1 MELSFKW
8 FILSILCLQ
17 YILIQGKT
25 FFVSDYGAYPKD
37 EIDDANSIQFA
48 IDLAINY
55 GMNSSVIFGY
65 GTCYLSST
73 LMILNSTNLTIT
85 GQGINQTLLVG
96 TAPIS
101 IFSAKYSNGSK
112 ITSLSMISIPYRL
125 LLVML
130 SM

>member
-25 FFVSDYGAYPKD
+25 FFVSDYGAYPND

-48 IDLAINY
+48 IDSAINY

-65 GTCYLSST
+65 GTYYLSST

-101 IFSAKYSNGSK
+101 IF
-112 ITSLSMISIPYRL
+112 
-125 LLVML
+125 
-130 SM
+130 